1 MFFFMIYYII
11 NQLLS
16 FGVAGFYQVSI
27 NVVVNMMVSDFAEHL
42 KEDSLWRQ
50 YLLSPNFKF
59 GFGGL

>member
-1 MFFFMIYYII
+1 MIYYII

-27 NVVVNMMVSDFAEHL
+27 NVVVNMLVTEFADKL
-42 KEDSLWRQ
+42 KDDTLWKK

-59 GFGGL
+59 GFGAV